1 VACFIVR
8 FPLLRVSCLRPTVV
22 TILALLLAP
31 LVLAQFPSA
40 VNNDTRTPVPGSG
53 HDYINMLSETVDPS
67 NGSLSVH
74 ISTPVPPSR
83 GITIPFS
90 FDYSSGAVQQV
101 TVSSGE
107 AAWAPPTTFGV
118 ALTSLGWSYRIP
130 ALSAV
135 QTKAICYEGSQQLT
149 TYVWLSYIF
158 TDPSGLRPN
167 LGLAN
172 TETLNPDCV
181 YVWNPQPY
189 SVLSGGDDFFG
200 ATISGAN
207 GFTGGTVT
215 VGGVDG
221 TVYNF
226 PANGWAAGFG
236 VNTLL
241 PSTIEDRNGNIV
253 TISQGS
259 GGNITETDTAGRSA
273 VSTSAPLGTN
283 GTVSISGLSNPYTV
297 TWETI
302 APSYGS
308 QYTQLG
314 EGYPYCIWLG
324 EGSGTNNGGIKSIEL
339 PNGTYYTFGY
349 DSHGLLNHVSH
360 RRGRELHLEYPI
372 LTQRPDHV
380 PG

>member
-1 VACFIVR
+1 M
-8 FPLLRVSCLRPTVV
+8 PCLRLTVV
-22 TILALLLAP
+22 TILALLPVP

-53 HDYINMLSETVDPS
+53 HDYLNMLSETVDPS

-74 ISTPVPPSR
+74 ISTPVPPGR

-90 FDYSSGAVQQV
+90 FDYSSGAVQQAQG
-101 TVSSGE
+101 SNG
-107 AAWAPPTTFGV
+107 AGAWAQPVTFGV

-158 TDPSGLRPN
+158 TDPSGLRHN

-189 SVLSGGDDFFG
+189 SVLSGGDDFYG

-226 PANGWAAGFG
+226 PATGWAAGFG

-241 PSTIEDRNGNIV
+241 PSTIEDRNGNVV

-259 GGNITETDTAGRSA
+259 GGSITETDTAGRSA
-273 VSTSAPLGTN
+273 VSTSAPVGQN
-283 GTVSISGLSNPYTV
+283 GTVSIPGLSHPYTV
-297 TWETI
+297 TWETMN
-302 APSYGS
+302 PSYSS
-308 QYTQLG
+308 QYVQLG
-314 EGYPYCIWLG
+314 EGYPYSDWLG
-324 EGSGTNNGGIKSIEL
+324 QGGNEGSNSVVQSIEL

-349 DSHGLLNHVSH
+349 DNHGLLNQIS
-360 RRGRELHLEYPI
+360 YPTGAVVNYTWNTPI
-372 LTQRPDHV
+372 FTQRPDHV